1 MATTKK
7 KPTKPAAKSPL
18 HVVAFSNTRDI
29 WYGVL
34 ESSEPSGPGLLKVT
48 LTGARH
54 CYYYA
59 APGGPD
65 KGAGSLGSIGPQVG
79 SKIGPRCK
87 RVTMVACCG
96 LIDCDAASVSAWEA
110 ATWAG

>member
-1 MATTKK
+1 MPAKTKTAKTTTKI
-7 KPTKPAAKSPL
+7 

-48 LTGARH
+48 LTSARH

-59 APGGPD
+59 APTGAT
-65 KGAGSLGSIGPQVG
+65 KGVGSLGVVGPVAGSRIGPPV
-79 SKIGPRCK
+79 K

-96 LIDCDAASVSAWEA
+96 LLECDEAAVKAWEA
-110 ATWAG
+110 ATWAA